1 MHKLPPAA
9 AVAVAAAAA
18 LSGSALAAKAPAAKM
33 AAGGTKLHVTA
44 VANGLAFSTKSLKAK
59 AGSITISLTNASAL
73 KHDLVI
79 EQGEKVLARTPML
92 AKGKTGSLKVSLKK
106 GTYDF
111 VCDVPGHEGAGMKG
125 TLTVS

>member
-1 MHKLPPAA
+1 MHKLLPTA

-18 LSGSALAAKAPAAKM
+18 LSGSALAAKAPAS
-33 AAGGTKLHVTA
+33 AGGTKLHLTA

-59 AGSITISLTNASAL
+59 AGRITISLTNASAL

-92 AKGKTGSLKVSLKK
+92 AKGKSGSLSVSLKK
-106 GTYDF
+106 GSYDF
-111 VCDVPGHEGAGMKG
+111 VCDVPGHEDAGMKG